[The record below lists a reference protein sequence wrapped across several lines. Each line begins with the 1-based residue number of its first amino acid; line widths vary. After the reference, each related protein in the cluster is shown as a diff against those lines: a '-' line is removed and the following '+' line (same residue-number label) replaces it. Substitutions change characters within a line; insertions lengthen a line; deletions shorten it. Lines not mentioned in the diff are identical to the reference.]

1 MTVFKG
7 NLVFYFYSPPSSI
20 TIMNETLVNNV
31 LDDLYQ
37 IGSATNVYVKNFQ
50 VRGNVNTGSI
60 TETSAILSVSTA
72 SGVCIIDNFQV
83 SDSIFIYG
91 KAIEID

>member
-1 MTVFKG
+1 MTVGNNYYNNVTVFKG
-7 NLVFYFYSPPSSI
+7 NLVFYFYSPSSSI
-20 TIMNETLVNNV
+20 TITNETLVNNV

-37 IGSATNVYVKNFQ
+37 VGSATNVSVKNFR

-72 SGVCIIDNFQV
+72 SGICRIDNF
-83 SDSIFIYG
+83 
-91 KAIEID
+91 